1 MPIYKIG
8 PDDNVDELELELEYQ
23 ATLTVDQRY
32 KMMIAASKTIM
43 RMTID
48 YGYKKP
54 YEIIKRTE

>member
-8 PDDNVDELELELEYQ
+8 LDENIDELELELEYQ

-32 KMMIAASKTIM
+32 KMMIASSRWLL
-43 RMTID
+43 RMMID